1 MEAAEPPR
9 VEPVSTRLIG
19 HGVAQ
24 APGPAGPAD
33 PRLPPIK
40 ASVRVGGDEPP
51 PPPEPEAEPEPPAWQ
66 TMVAAPT
73 APVEPPPPPPP
84 PIDEQILEEARRK
97 AQQIITDA
105 QEQAARFKEEAQ
117 ALVKEAEKTAR
128 EQGFEQGKGEGLEAG
143 KQQLAGVVEEFKV
156 LFRQF
161 VSERE
166 RVLKAAEPE
175 LARLSV
181 KIAERVLGL
190 EIKCNPEV
198 IVGVVR
204 DALSGIKD
212 REEITIRC
220 HPDDFE
226 QARKHQPEFEKMVEG
241 LKKFEVQADASLDP
255 GSCVLETNLGNVDA
269 RLATKMAAIA
279 AAFEETA
286 ELVEAEL
293 SSGN

>member
-1 MEAAEPPR
+1 
-9 VEPVSTRLIG
+9 
-19 HGVAQ
+19 
-24 APGPAGPAD
+24 
-33 PRLPPIK
+33 
-40 ASVRVGGDEPP
+40 
-51 PPPEPEAEPEPPAWQ
+51 
-66 TMVAAPT
+66 MVAAPA
-73 APVEPPPPPPP
+73 APAEPPPPPPP
-84 PIDEQILEEARRK
+84 PIDEQIIEEARRK
-97 AQQIITDA
+97 AQQILTDA
-105 QEQAARFKEEAQ
+105 QEQAGRFLEEAQ
-117 ALVKEAEKTAR
+117 AQVKEAEKTAR

-143 KQQLAGVVEEFKV
+143 KQQLAGVVEEFKI

-166 RVLKAAEPE
+166 RMLKAAEPE

-190 EIKCNPEV
+190 EIKSNPEV

-226 QARKHQPEFEKMVEG
+226 QAKKNQPEFEKMVEG

-269 RLATKMAAIA
+269 RLATKMAAIT

-286 ELVEAEL
+286 ELVETEL
-293 SSGN
+293 ASGN